1 MFKISKVFLRKSSK
15 SDFYIISYMR
25 LAIYKLAYTEGYCV
39 KMFGNKILNQ
49 ESWILNHESYC

>member
-15 SDFYIISYMR
+15 SDFYIISYMH

-49 ESWILNHESYC
+49 ES